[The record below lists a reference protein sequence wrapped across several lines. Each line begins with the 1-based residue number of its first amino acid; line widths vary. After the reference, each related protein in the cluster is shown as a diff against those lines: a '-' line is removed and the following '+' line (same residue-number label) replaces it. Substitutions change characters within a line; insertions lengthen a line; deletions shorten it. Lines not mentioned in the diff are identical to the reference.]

1 MCFGHSDSVFA
12 SQQCGQ
18 LPESSVWDHWYAIAY
33 SSYVVAWPA
42 AIYSVQSVLDGRV
55 VFAPSRAPSEA
66 GMGPGKRLVAAVG
79 FVLFEIEVVLGFA
92 LEVAFVAGSALQ
104 AAEPE
109 AGHFDRQGSAG

>member
-1 MCFGHSDSVFA
+1 
-12 SQQCGQ
+12 
-18 LPESSVWDHWYAIAY
+18 
-33 SSYVVAWPA
+33 
-42 AIYSVQSVLDGRV
+42 
-55 VFAPSRAPSEA
+55 
-66 GMGPGKRLVAAVG
+66 MGPGKRLVAAVG